1 MKKNFWE
8 WIGYFFLLIWQLPQN
23 IVGLLFLFVLVLT
36 GSVKKI
42 ESTKWSTAFEADAMG
57 GGTGISLGVFC
68 FLSKVS
74 AMRPASIA
82 HELKG
87 HTWDSRLMGPLYL
100 FIVGI
105 PSLLNAAC
113 HFTECYYDF
122 YTEARSN
129 RHAGLGVNENC
140 RLYFLNDE
148 KKEL

>member
-1 MKKNFWE
+1 MKKNFIE
-8 WIGYFFLLIWQLPQN
+8 WIAYLFLLVWQLPQN
-23 IVGLLFLFVLVLT
+23 IIGLLFMIVFVFT
-36 GSVKKI
+36 GKIRKI
-42 ESTKWSTAFEADAMG
+42 ESTKWSTAYEAETMSG
-57 GGTGISLGVFC
+57 GISLGIFC
-68 FLSKVS
+68 FVSKIG

-122 YTEARSN
+122 YTERWAN
-129 RHAGLGVNENC
+129 KHANLKVNKYC
-140 RLYFLNDE
+140 RLEFKD
-148 KKEL
+148 